1 VGLVN
6 LGNSCYMNSV
16 LQVLWSLPAVRAR
29 YGPGAAAGIFTSAPA
44 DPNADLPAQA
54 RAPRPVPAHASA
66 PARRGVCRKG
76 YGRVKVRLV

>member
-29 YGPGAAAGIFTSAPA
+29 YGPGVAAGIFASAPA
-44 DPNADLPAQA
+44 DPSADLPAQA
-54 RAPRPVPAHASA
+54 RAPRPAPVPAAA
-66 PARRGVCRKG
+66 PARRGVHRQEKG
-76 YGRVKVRLV
+76 RGRVR